1 MKNIEIDEE
10 LYRYIA
16 AQTQHIGESASQ
28 ILRRLLFS
36 DGAVKPS
43 TAQVAAVKEEPA
55 VIAPVKVAP
64 VAKSALPV
72 QEGALFD
79 FLEQSGVAE
88 MGSVVERFIEVL
100 AALARFQGKEFA
112 KVLELKGRNRTY
124 FAISK
129 EELLAA
135 GSSTNPKM
143 LPGSCYWVVTNNN
156 TRKKLTM
163 ILEVAKLLGYSTQD
177 ANRLARFLDPEFQG
191 DAE

>member
-1 MKNIEIDEE
+1 MKTIEIDEE

-36 DGAVKPS
+36 QAGIAIE
-43 TAQVAAVKEEPA
+43 AQ
-55 VIAPVKVAP
+55 P
-64 VAKSALPV
+64 VAKQEKKKEQVAKSVLPV

-79 FLEQSGVAE
+79 YLEQSGVSD
-88 MGSVVERFIEVL
+88 MGSAVERFIEVL

-124 FAISK
+124 FATTK
-129 EELLAA
+129 EALLAA

-163 ILEVAKLLGYSTQD
+163 VLEVANLLGYSNED
-177 ANRLARFLDPEFQG
+177 ATRLAKYLDPEFVG
-191 DAE
+191 DTE

>member
-36 DGAVKPS
+36 DGAVKPAA
-43 TAQVAAVKEEPA
+43 TQVAAVKEETA
-55 VIAPVKVAP
+55 VVAPVKVAP

-79 FLEQSGVAE
+79 FLEQAGVAE

>member
-36 DGAVKPS
+36 DGAVKPA
-43 TAQVAAVKEEPA
+43 TTQVAAVKEEPA
-55 VIAPVKVAP
+55 AVAPVKVAP

-79 FLEQSGVAE
+79 FLEQAGVAE

>member
-36 DGAVKPS
+36 DGKVKVDAV
-43 TAQVAAVKEEPA
+43 QVAAPKEEA
-55 VIAPVKVAP
+55 VVAPPVKSAP

-79 FLEQSGVAE
+79 YLEQAGVAE

-163 ILEVAKLLGYSTQD
+163 IMEVAKLLGYSDSD
-177 ANRLARFLDPEFQG
+177 ATRLARFLDAEFG
-191 DAE
+191 KDAE